1 MWSIADF
8 LLGLLE
14 LEYETKSNAT
24 IYFCLEKQK
33 AQQKKEAN
41 LAKKK
46 TSKMIKKP
54 IKKLDKKLLK
64 PNYIYAH
71 LKTKNKSI
79 S

>member
-1 MWSIADF
+1 MFCCWMWSFADF

-46 TSKMIKKP
+46 PQK
-54 IKKLDKKLLK
+54 
-64 PNYIYAH
+64 
-71 LKTKNKSI
+71 
-79 S
+79 